1 MGIWRLPIEEI
12 GTMSL
17 RSNTLFERLVIGLV
31 RNTSLRGRN
40 RLAAALYPPS
50 RSAKRYMQGVMR
62 RGDGLLMHLDSRNH
76 IDWVTIFRGG
86 FEPELTSLLQRWL
99 GPGSVFVDVGANI
112 GCHVLTA
119 GSAVGETGIV
129 LAFEPNPSVRDVLEG
144 NIRLNGFDGRTRVH
158 GCALGRSASR
168 QVLRVPRA
176 DTPEGANM
184 GLASL
189 VALKSDFDAVEV
201 AVEPF
206 DSVFD
211 ATGLSRCDVV
221 KIDVQG
227 YESEVLAGMT
237 SVLSR
242 FRPKVI
248 FEWEAWAWAQAGADF
263 PTVIQFFSGMGYAVF
278 KLDPTGGEVPVVA
291 SSALPRH
298 QDLIAVHRED
308 LAG

>member
-1 MGIWRLPIEEI
+1 
-12 GTMSL
+12 MSF
-17 RSNTLFERLVIGLV
+17 RTNTIFERLVIGLV
-31 RNTSLRGRN
+31 RKTSLRGRN

-50 RSAKRYMQGVMR
+50 RSAKRYIEGVMK

-86 FEPELTSLLQRWL
+86 FEPELTSLLQKWL

-119 GSAVGETGIV
+119 GSAIGEAGTV
-129 LAFEPNPSVRDVLEG
+129 LAFEPNPSVRGVLERNVG
-144 NIRLNGFDGRTRVH
+144 LNGFDTRTHIH

-168 QVLRVPRA
+168 QCLRVPRA
-176 DTPEGANM
+176 DTPEASNM

-189 VALKSDFDAVEV
+189 VALQSDFDTVEV
-201 AVEPF
+201 AVEAF
-206 DSVFD
+206 DTVFA

-242 FRPKVI
+242 FRPKLI
-248 FEWEAWAWAQAGADF
+248 FEWEEWAWAQAGADF
-263 PTVIQFFSGMGYAVF
+263 PTVMQLLGGMGYAVF
-278 KLDPTGGEVPVVA
+278 KLNPTGERIPVVA
-291 SSALPRH
+291 SSVLPRH
-298 QDLIAVHRED
+298 QDLIAVH
-308 LAG
+308 LADIER